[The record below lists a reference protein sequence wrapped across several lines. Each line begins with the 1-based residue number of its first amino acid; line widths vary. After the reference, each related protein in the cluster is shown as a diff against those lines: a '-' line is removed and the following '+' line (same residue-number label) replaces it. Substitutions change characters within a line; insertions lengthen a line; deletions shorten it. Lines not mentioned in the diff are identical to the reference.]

1 VRFTKRLQQPSWTE
15 DERRQGA
22 LHSQDKREDKA
33 KETTTDI
40 EGLL

>member
-1 VRFTKRLQQPSWTE
+1 MRGDK
-15 DERRQGA
+15 GA
-22 LHSQDKREDKA
+22 LDSQDKREDKA

>member
-1 VRFTKRLQQPSWTE
+1 VIYTKRLQQPSWTE
-15 DERRQGA
+15 DKRRQGA
-22 LHSQDKREDKA
+22 LDSQDKREDKA